1 MERYSPTQLILNR
14 ENGWLQLGS
23 PSHSQLL
30 HSDPSDR
37 VLVCPPHLGR
47 GYVQDIPLRDDASLC
62 ILDYTLD
69 RAVVLDEPEN
79 SDRIEFEFQLA
90 GTDPG
95 YSFFVPYFGLQQL
108 GVKPARK
115 RFFKVEIFFQ
125 RPALI
130 TYFRSVL
137 ERLSPQTKE
146 IADRV
151 TRSIASYRSG
161 DISPHTGSFDR
172 LWESAI
178 AAPPGLAFE
187 HILADRLYSE
197 AIALNYATRTRITPE
212 MERVI
217 SQILSCPYQGE
228 TRRRYLENRALTLV
242 EMRLEAMVRPSLDE
256 DDLHCIDRA
265 ASLLRNQIVN
275 PPSVETLARQV
286 GTNRLKL
293 NQGFHHI
300 YDTTPFAYLRECR
313 LREARRLLM
322 TSDLAIEEVATSVG
336 YTSRSR
342 FATAFRQKFGINPK
356 AFQMQAW
363 QRAS

>member
-14 ENGWLQLGS
+14 ENGWLQLGN

-30 HSDPSDR
+30 HSDSSDR
-37 VLVCPPHLGR
+37 VLVCLPHLGR
-47 GYVQDIPLRDDASLC
+47 GYVQHIPLRDDTSLC

-69 RAVVLDEPEN
+69 RSVVIDEPGE
-79 SDRIEFEFQLA
+79 SDRVEFEFQLA

-95 YSFFVPYFGLQQL
+95 YSFFLPYFGLQQF
-108 GVKPARK
+108 GIKRSRQ
-115 RFFKVEIFFQ
+115 RFFKVEVFFG
-125 RPALI
+125 RPALV

-137 ERLSPQTKE
+137 ERLSPQTKA

-151 TRSIASYRSG
+151 TRSIASYRSKYV
-161 DISPHTGSFDR
+161 SPHESSFDR
-172 LWESAI
+172 VFPKAI
-178 AAPPGLAFE
+178 EPIGLAFE
-187 HILADRLYSE
+187 HIVADALYSE
-197 AIALNYATRTRITPE
+197 AIALNYATRQRITPE

-217 SQILSCPYQGE
+217 GQILSCPYQGE

-242 EMRLEAMVRPSLDE
+242 ELRLEAMVQPTLDE
-256 DDLHCIDRA
+256 ADLHCIDRA

-275 PPSVETLARQV
+275 PPSIETLARQV

-293 NQGFHHI
+293 NQGFHQV

-313 LREARRLLM
+313 LWQARRLLI
-322 TSDLAIEEVATSVG
+322 TSDLPIERVAASVG

-356 AFQMQAW
+356 VFQMQAW
-363 QRAS
+363 KCAS